1 MWSPKSPFDFGGP
14 PFCYRASVDR
24 TLKVITGL
32 VLVVVG
38 YSPAAEKEWADQV
51 PSEQRARLAKR
62 LTAYVEANRSLDWNK
77 LYDLISDSGHGGVDR
92 PGFSA
97 KMTAAH
103 RKEFANAPDLLKFQ
117 PALTYKESGYDIY
130 GCAKAKREGMEFNG
144 VALIHAVFE
153 HNDWFFSGWAFTEF
167 PNEPCK
173 SLSDPKWEKP
183 DPMEWSLPLEEL
195 RSPNGGI
202 PIHVDSPKR

>member
-97 KMTAAH
+97 KMTAA
-103 RKEFANAPDLLKFQ
+103 
-117 PALTYKESGYDIY
+117 
-130 GCAKAKREGMEFNG
+130 KREGMEFNG